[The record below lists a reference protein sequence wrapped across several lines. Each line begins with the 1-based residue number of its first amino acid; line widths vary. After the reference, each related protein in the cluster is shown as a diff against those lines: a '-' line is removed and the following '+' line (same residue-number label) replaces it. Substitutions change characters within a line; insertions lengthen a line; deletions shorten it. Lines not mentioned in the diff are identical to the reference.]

1 MSGPSQCLGYHGTT
15 GHLSLDQC
23 LYTVWP
29 GNVDALLVTGTLRV
43 SAGEVADP
51 IDTVEEIPCLAN

>member
-1 MSGPSQCLGYHGTT
+1 MSLHSPR
-15 GHLSLDQC
+15 
-23 LYTVWP
+23 P
-29 GNVDALLVTGTLRV
+29 GNVDALLVTGALRV